1 VSPSLLP
8 PRRLSNVV
16 ERLARRDH
24 HGDDELAVTAGRHDA
39 PQELE
44 KVRSEE
50 RVTVEVCQPE
60 GSSVHH
66 RDFLEPDVVELL
78 EERWRRQRA
87 RQSTSKGGG
96 TLQDLLGQC
105 FREDEVGDGQA
116 APRAQHAHG
125 LGQDAALASGKIQYA
140 VGDDDVD

>member
-1 VSPSLLP
+1 LPS
-8 PRRLSNVV
+8 RRLSNVV
-16 ERLARRDH
+16 ERLARRDDQ
-24 HGDDELAVTAGRHDA
+24 GDNELAVTPGRYHP

-44 KVRSEE
+44 KIRSEE
-50 RVTVEVCQPE
+50 RVAVEVFQSE
-60 GSSVHH
+60 GSLVHH
-66 RDFLEPDVVELL
+66 RDVLEPDVVELL

-87 RQSTSKGGG
+87 RQSTRKGGG

-125 LGQDAALASGKIQYA
+125 LGQDAAFARGEIQDA
-140 VGDDDVD
+140 IGDDDVD